1 MDSQAVGDIYAGA
14 LESEKLYVHLG
25 ISSNE
30 NGVQEIE
37 RSKKILT
44 NVDLDL
50 AYSSEKLVNL
60 HIILM
65 YLLAHENDLQ
75 AMALEKNYVSTDSIE
90 KALMFDLLSGI
101 LDSEVRELGGF
112 MDNLQADIVDA
123 HNNISSC
130 RHLREFSTKMEE
142 KLHDSKESLK
152 HSQRQ
157 ILEVKVQLAK
167 FQGTVFAFKSDNGDI
182 DKALELS
189 ENGQLSNLNAKS
201 NMQMAKQQRHLLRM
215 LEKSLAREIDLEKKL
230 VEARQNEEELKLK
243 LHHTEKVAFHMEEA
257 AEVVW
262 GRFLEAEN
270 ASVALMGISKELVG
284 QLQLVKFN
292 MNGAIQRETQVK
304 AKLEDCIEQLK
315 EKDIALE
322 KLESSNAEY
331 IAQSAEVFTWREK
344 VVFLGEKLK
353 ESQFQLNNANACN
366 EASQE
371 QLSEMENIIES
382 LKESIYKAESRAE
395 SAEAKATQLTET
407 NMELTD
413 ELNFHKGSTSDT
425 EKKIGLLE
433 KRSRELEIQLQH
445 AKASSEASQEQ
456 QNMLYSAIWDME
468 TLIEDL
474 KSKVSKAE
482 SKIETAEE
490 QCSLLSKS
498 NLDLSNELSFLRG
511 RIEFLETSLDQ
522 AKSTKLESAKEINVR
537 TKFIKDMAMQLA
549 TERER
554 IQKQLNN
561 LTKENTILVEKLR
574 IAKIMY
580 NNIDGDNNE
589 ILFSKNDAIS
599 ATCAKTYEEAV
610 TGSLDKS
617 FQLDKPSEK
626 APICETKMRSSVSEN
641 SADVKVSKSKA
652 LKKVETRHSSRICI
666 FMAIFVLILSV
677 SAIYLFKKNF
687 QFGFDGQLS
696 SWP

>member
-1 MDSQAVGDIYAGA
+1 MHFSFLFFSY
-14 LESEKLYVHLG
+14 K
-25 ISSNE
+25 ISYL
-30 NGVQEIE
+30 
-37 RSKKILT
+37 SKTCIFT
-44 NVDLDL
+44 
-50 AYSSEKLVNL
+50 
-60 HIILM
+60 
-65 YLLAHENDLQ
+65 
-75 AMALEKNYVSTDSIE
+75 
-90 KALMFDLLSGI
+90 
-101 LDSEVRELGGF
+101 
-112 MDNLQADIVDA
+112 
-123 HNNISSC
+123 
-130 RHLREFSTKMEE
+130 
-142 KLHDSKESLK
+142 
-152 HSQRQ
+152 
-157 ILEVKVQLAK
+157 
-167 FQGTVFAFKSDNGDI
+167 GDI

-230 VEARQNEEELKLK
+230 AEARQNEEELKLK

-292 MNGAIQRETQVK
+292 MNGAIQWEIQVK
-304 AKLEDCIEQLK
+304 AKLEDCIEQVK

-331 IAQSAEVFTWREK
+331 IAQSAEVFTLREK
-344 VVFLGEKLK
+344 ADFLGEKLK

-413 ELNFHKGSTSDT
+413 ELNFHKGSTGDT

-433 KRSRELEIQLQH
+433 KQSRELEIQLQH
-445 AKASSEASQEQ
+445 AKTSSEASQEQ

-490 QCSLLSKS
+490 KCVLLSES
-498 NLDLSNELSFLRG
+498 NLDLSNELSFLRC

-522 AKSTKLESAKEINVR
+522 ANSTKLESAKEINVR

-554 IQKQLNN
+554 IQKQ
-561 LTKENTILVEKLR
+561 VQHSR
-574 IAKIMY
+574 II
-580 NNIDGDNNE
+580 
-589 ILFSKNDAIS
+589 IS
-599 ATCAKTYEEAV
+599 
-610 TGSLDKS
+610 LI
-617 FQLDKPSEK
+617 FFMPS
-626 APICETKMRSSVSEN
+626 
-641 SADVKVSKSKA
+641 A
-652 LKKVETRHSSRICI
+652 LKS
-666 FMAIFVLILSV
+666 
-677 SAIYLFKKNF
+677 
-687 QFGFDGQLS
+687 
-696 SWP
+696 

>member
-1 MDSQAVGDIYAGA
+1 MDNEAVGDIYGGTS
-14 LESEKLYVHLG
+14 ESDKLYVRLG
-25 ISSNE
+25 VSSKE
-30 NGVQEIE
+30 NGEQEIE

-44 NVDLDL
+44 KVDLDL

-65 YLLAHENDLQ
+65 YLLAQENDLQ
-75 AMALEKNYVSTDSIE
+75 AMALEKNYISTDSIE
-90 KALMFDLLSGI
+90 KALIFDLLSGI
-101 LDSEVRELGGF
+101 LESEVGELDGF
-112 MDNLQADIVDA
+112 MDTLQAEIVDA
-123 HNNISSC
+123 HNKMSSC
-130 RHLREFSTKMEE
+130 KHLRAFFTKMEE
-142 KLHDSKESLK
+142 KLRDSEESLK
-152 HSQRQ
+152 QSQLQ

-167 FQGTVFAFKSDNGDI
+167 FQGTILAFKCENGEI

-189 ENGQLSNLNAKS
+189 ENGQLSNLNAKP

-215 LEKSLAREIDLEKKL
+215 MEKSLARELDLEKKL
-230 VEARQNEEELKLK
+230 AEARQNEEELKLK
-243 LHHTEKVAFHMEEA
+243 LHYTEQVAFHMEEA

-284 QLQLVKFN
+284 QLQLVNFN
-292 MNGAIQRETQVK
+292 MNGSIQREIQVK
-304 AKLEDCIEQLK
+304 TKLQDCIEQLK
-315 EKDIALE
+315 EKDISLV
-322 KLESSNAEY
+322 KLESINAEY
-331 IAQSAEVFTWREK
+331 ISQSAEVFTLREK
-344 VVFLGEKLK
+344 VDYLEEKVK
-353 ESQFQLNNANACN
+353 KIQFQLNNANACN

-371 QLSEMENIIES
+371 QLNEMENVIES

-407 NMELTD
+407 NLELTE
-413 ELNFHKGSTSDT
+413 ELNFHKGSASNT

-433 KRSRELEIQLQH
+433 KQSRELEIHLQN

-482 SKIETAEE
+482 SKIETADERCV
-490 QCSLLSKS
+490 QLSEN
-498 NLDLSNELSFLRG
+498 NLELSNKLSFLRD

-522 AKSTKLESAKEINVR
+522 SNSTKLESAKEINVR

-561 LTKENTILVEKLR
+561 LTKDNTILVEKLR
-574 IAKIMY
+574 ISKIMY
-580 NNIDGDNNE
+580 NNIDDDNKE
-589 ILFSKNDAIS
+589 ILFSKNDPIS
-599 ATCAKTYEEAV
+599 ATSAKTYEEAV

-617 FQLDKPSEK
+617 LQ
-626 APICETKMRSSVSEN
+626 AV
-641 SADVKVSKSKA
+641 
-652 LKKVETRHSSRICI
+652 
-666 FMAIFVLILSV
+666 
-677 SAIYLFKKNF
+677 
-687 QFGFDGQLS
+687 G
-696 SWP
+696 

>member
-1 MDSQAVGDIYAGA
+1 MDSQAVGDIYAEA

-75 AMALEKNYVSTDSIE
+75 AMALEKNYVSTGSIE
-90 KALMFDLLSGI
+90 KELMFDLLSGI

-123 HNNISSC
+123 HNKISSC

-167 FQGTVFAFKSDNGDI
+167 FQGTVFAFKSENGEI

-230 VEARQNEEELKLK
+230 AEARQNEEELKLK

-292 MNGAIQRETQVK
+292 MNSAIQREIQVK
-304 AKLEDCIEQLK
+304 AKHEDCIEQLK

-331 IAQSAEVFTWREK
+331 IAQSAEVFTLREK
-344 VVFLGEKLK
+344 VDFLGEKLK

-382 LKESIYKAESRAE
+382 LKESIYNAESRAE
-395 SAEAKATQLTET
+395 SAEAKANQLTET
-407 NMELTD
+407 NMELTE
-413 ELNFHKGSTSDT
+413 ELNFHKGSTSNT

-433 KRSRELEIQLQH
+433 KQSRELEIQLQH

-490 QCSLLSKS
+490 QCVLLSER
-498 NLDLSNELSFLRG
+498 NLELSNELSFLRG

-522 AKSTKLESAKEINVR
+522 ANSTKLESAKEINVR

-561 LTKENTILVEKLR
+561 LTKEKTILVEKLH

-580 NNIDGDNNE
+580 NNIDGDNKE

-599 ATCAKTYEEAV
+599 ATCSKTYEEAV

-617 FQLDKPSEK
+617 LQLDKPSEE
-626 APICETKMRSSVSEN
+626 APICETKMRSYVSEN

-652 LKKVETRHSSRICI
+652 LKKVETRHYRRICI
-666 FMAIFVLILSV
+666 FMAIFVLLLSV
-677 SAIYLFKKNF
+677 SAIYLFNQNF

>member
-1 MDSQAVGDIYAGA
+1 MDSQAVGDVYARA
-14 LESEKLYVHLG
+14 LESENLYVHLG

-101 LDSEVRELGGF
+101 LDSEVRELGSF

-123 HNNISSC
+123 HNKISSC

-167 FQGTVFAFKSDNGDI
+167 FQGTVFAFKSDNGEI

-230 VEARQNEEELKLK
+230 AEARQNEEELKLK

-292 MNGAIQRETQVK
+292 MNSAIQREIQVK
-304 AKLEDCIEQLK
+304 AKHEDCIEKLK

-331 IAQSAEVFTWREK
+331 IAQSAEVFTLREK
-344 VVFLGEKLK
+344 VDFLGEKLK

-382 LKESIYKAESRAE
+382 LKESIYNTESRAE

-407 NMELTD
+407 NMELTE
-413 ELNFHKGSTSDT
+413 ELNFHKGSTSNT

-433 KRSRELEIQLQH
+433 KQSRELEIQLQH

-490 QCSLLSKS
+490 QCVLLSES
-498 NLDLSNELSFLRG
+498 NLELSNELSFLRG
-511 RIEFLETSLDQ
+511 RIEFLETSLGQ
-522 AKSTKLESAKEINVR
+522 ANSTKLESAKEINVR

-580 NNIDGDNNE
+580 NNIDGDNKE

-617 FQLDKPSEK
+617 LQ
-626 APICETKMRSSVSEN
+626 AV
-641 SADVKVSKSKA
+641 
-652 LKKVETRHSSRICI
+652 
-666 FMAIFVLILSV
+666 
-677 SAIYLFKKNF
+677 
-687 QFGFDGQLS
+687 G
-696 SWP
+696 

>member
-25 ISSNE
+25 ISSYE

-37 RSKKILT
+37 RSKKILI

-90 KALMFDLLSGI
+90 KALMFDLMSGI

-123 HNNISSC
+123 HNKISSC

-157 ILEVKVQLAK
+157 IFEVKVQLAK
-167 FQGTVFAFKSDNGDI
+167 FQGTVFAFKSDNGEI

-230 VEARQNEEELKLK
+230 AEARQNEEELKLK

-292 MNGAIQRETQVK
+292 MNSAIQREIQLKVK
-304 AKLEDCIEQLK
+304 HEDCIEQLK

-331 IAQSAEVFTWREK
+331 IAQSAEVFTLREK
-344 VVFLGEKLK
+344 VDFLGEKLK

-382 LKESIYKAESRAE
+382 LKESIYNAESRAE

-407 NMELTD
+407 NMELTE
-413 ELNFHKGSTSDT
+413 ELNFHKGSTSNT

-433 KRSRELEIQLQH
+433 KQSRELEIQLQH
-445 AKASSEASQEQ
+445 AKASTEASQEQ

-490 QCSLLSKS
+490 QCVLLSES
-498 NLDLSNELSFLRG
+498 NLELSNELSFLRG

-522 AKSTKLESAKEINVR
+522 ANSTKLESAKEINVR

-561 LTKENTILVEKLR
+561 LAKENTILVEKLR

-580 NNIDGDNNE
+580 NNIDGDNKE
-589 ILFSKNDAIS
+589 ILFSKSDAIS

-617 FQLDKPSEK
+617 LQLDKPSEE
-626 APICETKMRSSVSEN
+626 APIRETKMRSSFSEN

-666 FMAIFVLILSV
+666 FMAIFVLLLSV
-677 SAIYLFKKNF
+677 SAIYLFNQNF

>member
-1 MDSQAVGDIYAGA
+1 MDNEAVGDIYGGTS
-14 LESEKLYVHLG
+14 ESDKLYVRLG
-25 ISSNE
+25 VSSKE
-30 NGVQEIE
+30 NGEQEIE

-44 NVDLDL
+44 KVDLDL

-65 YLLAHENDLQ
+65 YLLAQENDLQ
-75 AMALEKNYVSTDSIE
+75 AMALEKNYISTDSIE
-90 KALMFDLLSGI
+90 KALIFDLLSGI
-101 LDSEVRELGGF
+101 LESEVGELDGF
-112 MDNLQADIVDA
+112 MDTLQAEIVDA
-123 HNNISSC
+123 HNKMSSC
-130 RHLREFSTKMEE
+130 KHLRAFFTKMEE
-142 KLHDSKESLK
+142 KLRDSEESLK
-152 HSQRQ
+152 QSQLQ

-167 FQGTVFAFKSDNGDI
+167 FQGTILAFKCENGEI

-189 ENGQLSNLNAKS
+189 ENGQP
-201 NMQMAKQQRHLLRM
+201 
-215 LEKSLAREIDLEKKL
+215 SLARELDLEKKL
-230 VEARQNEEELKLK
+230 AEARQNEEELKLK
-243 LHHTEKVAFHMEEA
+243 LHYTEQVAFHMEEA

-284 QLQLVKFN
+284 QLQLVNFN
-292 MNGAIQRETQVK
+292 MNGSIQREIQVK
-304 AKLEDCIEQLK
+304 TKLQDCIEQLK
-315 EKDIALE
+315 EKDISLV
-322 KLESSNAEY
+322 KLESINAEY
-331 IAQSAEVFTWREK
+331 ISQSAEVFTLREK
-344 VVFLGEKLK
+344 VDYLEEKVK
-353 ESQFQLNNANACN
+353 KIQFQLNNANACN

-371 QLSEMENIIES
+371 QLNEMENVIES

-407 NMELTD
+407 NLELTE
-413 ELNFHKGSTSDT
+413 ELNFHKGSASNT

-433 KRSRELEIQLQH
+433 KQSRELEIHLQN

-482 SKIETAEE
+482 SKIETADERCV
-490 QCSLLSKS
+490 QLSEN
-498 NLDLSNELSFLRG
+498 NLELSNKLSFLRD

-522 AKSTKLESAKEINVR
+522 SNSTKLESAKEINVR

-561 LTKENTILVEKLR
+561 LTKDNTILVEKLR
-574 IAKIMY
+574 ISKIMY
-580 NNIDGDNNE
+580 NNIDDDNKE
-589 ILFSKNDAIS
+589 ILFSKNDPIS
-599 ATCAKTYEEAV
+599 ATSAKTYEEAV

-617 FQLDKPSEK
+617 LQ
-626 APICETKMRSSVSEN
+626 AV
-641 SADVKVSKSKA
+641 
-652 LKKVETRHSSRICI
+652 
-666 FMAIFVLILSV
+666 
-677 SAIYLFKKNF
+677 
-687 QFGFDGQLS
+687 G
-696 SWP
+696 

>member
-1 MDSQAVGDIYAGA
+1 MHFSFLFFSY
-14 LESEKLYVHLG
+14 K
-25 ISSNE
+25 ISYL
-30 NGVQEIE
+30 
-37 RSKKILT
+37 SKTCIFT
-44 NVDLDL
+44 
-50 AYSSEKLVNL
+50 
-60 HIILM
+60 
-65 YLLAHENDLQ
+65 
-75 AMALEKNYVSTDSIE
+75 
-90 KALMFDLLSGI
+90 
-101 LDSEVRELGGF
+101 
-112 MDNLQADIVDA
+112 
-123 HNNISSC
+123 
-130 RHLREFSTKMEE
+130 
-142 KLHDSKESLK
+142 
-152 HSQRQ
+152 
-157 ILEVKVQLAK
+157 
-167 FQGTVFAFKSDNGDI
+167 GDI

-230 VEARQNEEELKLK
+230 AEARQNEEELKLK

-292 MNGAIQRETQVK
+292 MNGAIQWEIQVK
-304 AKLEDCIEQLK
+304 AKLEDCIEQVK

-331 IAQSAEVFTWREK
+331 IAQSAEIFTLREK
-344 VVFLGEKLK
+344 VDFLGEKLK

-395 SAEAKATQLTET
+395 SAEAKATELTET

-413 ELNFHKGSTSDT
+413 ELNFHKGSTGDT

-433 KRSRELEIQLQH
+433 KQSRELEIQLQH

-490 QCSLLSKS
+490 KCVLLSES

-522 AKSTKLESAKEINVR
+522 ANSTKLESAKEINVR

-554 IQKQLNN
+554 IQKQ
-561 LTKENTILVEKLR
+561 VQHSR
-574 IAKIMY
+574 II
-580 NNIDGDNNE
+580 
-589 ILFSKNDAIS
+589 IS
-599 ATCAKTYEEAV
+599 
-610 TGSLDKS
+610 LI
-617 FQLDKPSEK
+617 FFMPS
-626 APICETKMRSSVSEN
+626 
-641 SADVKVSKSKA
+641 A
-652 LKKVETRHSSRICI
+652 LKS
-666 FMAIFVLILSV
+666 
-677 SAIYLFKKNF
+677 
-687 QFGFDGQLS
+687 
-696 SWP
+696 